1 METNAMGRLCCLL
14 AVTAV
19 AAATTVA
26 AAPPVRRYQLT
37 AKLEPAAHKIEAEA
51 CIEGVPG
58 PQFYLYKGMEIRKIT
73 SGDRAIA
80 FHWEPS
86 AAAYRYAPD
95 SAVVALDA
103 PTPKAFCVQYVGT
116 YPTAINNVNRLA
128 PELAELAVYAAWYP
142 FFQDRASF
150 SFDLTVDL
158 PSDFTAVTNGK
169 LEQRDASPGRQVT
182 RWKDVQ
188 PGSDLVLIA
197 APQLQRMDGTYGDAR
212 VELYF
217 RDLPLDTVTA
227 LRDKLVDGMA
237 RLTRVY
243 GQPATAG
250 ILRFVYSPRPGWG
263 YSRLP
268 LLVVSEGYAQDQLRG
283 DFGLAR
289 AAHGSCHELAHF
301 WWHIAGAESPDD
313 WINEGLAEFSA
324 YRLSRELFGDAFAAR
339 LLTEYREHAA
349 KSSEEVAIAETAS
362 SSADRYVNRYE
373 KTTLLL
379 VEASRRFGQERL
391 DEVLRSLYERH
402 SGKGGATTALFLA
415 EVESRL
421 GAPGRAFFEDALF
434 AKRWSEDLLRPPAES
449 PAQ

>member
-1 METNAMGRLCCLL
+1 MGMNTMDRLCCLL
-14 AVTAV
+14 AGTVLAATT
-19 AAATTVA
+19 AAAT
-26 AAPPVRRYQLT
+26 PSLRQYRLT
-37 AKLEPAAHKIEAEA
+37 AKLEPATHRIEAEA

-73 SGDRAIA
+73 SGDRALA
-80 FHWEPS
+80 FHWEPT

-103 PTPKAFCVQYVGT
+103 PAPQAFCVQYAGT

-128 PELAELAVYAAWYP
+128 PELAELAVYAAWCP

-158 PSDFTAVTNGK
+158 PSDFVVVTNGK
-169 LEQRDASPGRQVT
+169 LVQQDALSGRQVT

-197 APQLQRMDGTYGDAR
+197 APGLRREDGAFGDAR

-217 RDLPLDTVTA
+217 KELSLDTVTA
-227 LRDKLVDGMA
+227 LRDRLVDGLG

-243 GQPATAG
+243 GQPTTAG

-263 YSRLP
+263 YSRPP
-268 LLVVSEGYAQDQLRG
+268 LLVVSEGFAQDQLRG

-289 AAHGSCHELAHF
+289 TTHGSCHELAHF
-301 WWHIAGAESPDD
+301 WWNIASAESPDD
-313 WINEGLAEFSA
+313 WINEGLAELSA
-324 YRLSRELFGDAFAAR
+324 FRLSRELFGDPFAER
-339 LLTEYREHAA
+339 LLSEYREHAA
-349 KSSEEVAIAETAS
+349 KSSEDVAIAETES

-373 KTTLLL
+373 KTTLLF
-379 VEASRRFGQERL
+379 VEAGRLFGQERL
-391 DEVLRSLYERH
+391 DEVLRALYERH
-402 SGKGGATTALFLA
+402 AGKGGATTALFLA
-415 EVESRL
+415 EVERRL
-421 GAPGRAFFEDALF
+421 GATGRAFFENGLF
-434 AKRWSEDLLRPPAES
+434 AKRWSVDLLRPPAEL